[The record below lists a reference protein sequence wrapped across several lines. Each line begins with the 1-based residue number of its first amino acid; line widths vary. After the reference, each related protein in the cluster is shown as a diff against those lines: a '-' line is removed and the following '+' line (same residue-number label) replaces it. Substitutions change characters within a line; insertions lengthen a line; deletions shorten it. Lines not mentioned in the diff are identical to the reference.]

1 MIPHN
6 RPTLSQQDSDAMAK
20 VIASGYV
27 AQGKQVA
34 AFERRMADYVGLKY
48 GCALSSGTAS
58 LFVALKVAG
67 VQTGDKVIIPTYVC
81 SALLNAIYMAGAHPV
96 LLDVD
101 RNNYNIIWNQVLD
114 AMDEHTKSVIAPHI
128 HGVPAYV
135 DKNSLPKG
143 VTLIEDCATAV
154 NSYVE
159 YDGERKH
166 VGHIGH
172 MAVFS
177 FYATKYFTCGQG
189 GMICTDD
196 EELYNRIVDYRDF
209 DCCETYIPRFNLQMT
224 DILAA
229 MGLSQM
235 ERLQEFATRRN
246 EIAAAYRDVC
256 DQKGWKYQGCQQ
268 GGVNVNF
275 KRNYRPFANQYRYIV
290 KFDNEAKRD
299 DLMKILEQNDI
310 RCIIPIERYELLH
323 NYLHLDAKRFP
334 NAEEIASCTLS
345 LPIYPSL
352 TNEELE
358 RITNILRTF

>member
-6 RPTLSQQDSDAMAK
+6 RPTLSQQDSDAMTK

-34 AFERRMADYVGLKY
+34 AFERQMADYVGLKS

-81 SALLNAIYMAGAHPV
+81 SALLNAIYMAGAQPV

-101 RNNYNIIWNQVLD
+101 RENFNIIWNQVLD
-114 AMDEHTKSVIAPHI
+114 AIDEQTKAVIVPHI
-128 HGVPAYV
+128 HGVPAYI
-135 DKNSLPKG
+135 DKDSLPDG

-154 NSYVE
+154 NSFVE
-159 YDGERKH
+159 YSGERKH
-166 VGHIGH
+166 VGHIGS

-196 EELYNRIVDYRDF
+196 EEFYNRIVDYRDF

-224 DILAA
+224 DIQAA

-235 ERLQEFATRRN
+235 DRLHEFATRRT
-246 EIAAAYRDVC
+246 EIAAAYRDIC
-256 DQKGWKYQGCQQ
+256 DQNGWKYQGR
-268 GGVNVNF
+268 GN
-275 KRNYRPFANQYRYIV
+275 NYRFII
-290 KFDNEAKRD
+290 KLDSEAKRD
-299 DLMKILEQNDI
+299 ELMKIMEQNDI

-323 NYLHLDAKRFP
+323 NYLHLDAKLYP
-334 NAEEIASCTLS
+334 NAEEIASRTLS

>member
-6 RPTLSQQDSDAMAK
+6 RPTLSRQDSDAMVR

-34 AFERRMADYVGLKY
+34 AFERRMADYVGLKH

-67 VQTGDKVIIPTYVC
+67 VQAGDKVIIPTYVC
-81 SALLNAIYMAGAHPV
+81 SALLNAIYMTGAQPE

-101 RNNYNIIWNQVLD
+101 QDNYNIIWNQVLD
-114 AMDEHTKSVIAPHI
+114 AIDEQTKAVIVPHI
-128 HGVPAYV
+128 HGVPAYI
-135 DKNSLPKG
+135 DNDSLPER

-159 YDGERKH
+159 YDGERMH
-166 VGHIGH
+166 VGHLGH

-189 GMICTDD
+189 GMICTDN

-224 DILAA
+224 DIQAA
-229 MGLSQM
+229 LGLSQM
-235 ERLQEFATRRN
+235 DRLYEFATRRN

-256 DQKGWKYQGCQQ
+256 EQKRWNYQGCY
-268 GGVNVNF
+268 N
-275 KRNYRPFANQYRYIV
+275 NYRFIIKLN
-290 KFDNEAKRD
+290 NEAKRD
-299 DLMKILEQNDI
+299 ELMRALEQNDI

-323 NYLHLDAKRFP
+323 NYLHLDAKHYP
-334 NAEEIASCTLS
+334 NAEEIANCTLS

-358 RITNILRTF
+358 RITNLLRTL

>member
-6 RPTLSQQDSDAMAK
+6 RPTLSQQDSDAIAS

-81 SALLNAIYMAGAHPV
+81 SALLNAIYMAGAQPV

-101 RNNYNIIWNQVLD
+101 RENFNIIWNQVLD
-114 AMDEHTKSVIAPHI
+114 AIDEQTKAVIIPHI
-128 HGVPAYV
+128 HGVPAYI
-135 DKNSLPKG
+135 DKDSLPYG
-143 VTLIEDCATAV
+143 VSLIEDCATAV

-159 YDGERKH
+159 YHGERMH
-166 VGHIGH
+166 VGYIGH

-189 GMICTDD
+189 GMICTDN
-196 EELYNRIVDYRDF
+196 EGLYHRIVDYRDF

-224 DILAA
+224 DIQAA

-235 ERLQEFATRRN
+235 DRLHEFADRRN
-246 EIAAAYRDVC
+246 EIAAAYRDMC
-256 DQKGWKYQGCQQ
+256 ERKGWQYQISNR
-268 GGVNVNF
+268 GGRKRFF
-275 KRNYRPFANQYRYIV
+275 KQNTSHSPINTALLLSSIV
-290 KFDNEAKRD
+290 KKRE
-299 DLMKILEQNDI
+299 M
-310 RCIIPIERYELLH
+310 
-323 NYLHLDAKRFP
+323 
-334 NAEEIASCTLS
+334 T
-345 LPIYPSL
+345 
-352 TNEELE
+352 
-358 RITNILRTF
+358 

>member
-34 AFERRMADYVGLKY
+34 AFERQMADYVGLKS

-81 SALLNAIYMAGAHPV
+81 SALLNAIYMAGAQPV

-101 RNNYNIIWNQVLD
+101 RENFNIIWNQVLD
-114 AMDEHTKSVIAPHI
+114 AIDEQTKAVIVPHI
-128 HGVPAYV
+128 HGVPAYI
-135 DKNSLPKG
+135 DKDSLPDG

-154 NSYVE
+154 NSFVE
-159 YDGERKH
+159 YSGERKH
-166 VGHIGH
+166 VGHIGS

-196 EELYNRIVDYRDF
+196 EEFYNRIVDYRDF

-224 DILAA
+224 DIQAA

-235 ERLQEFATRRN
+235 DRLHEFATRRN
-246 EIAAAYRDVC
+246 EIAAAYRDIC
-256 DQKGWKYQGCQQ
+256 DQNGWKYQGR
-268 GGVNVNF
+268 GN
-275 KRNYRPFANQYRYIV
+275 NYRFII
-290 KFDNEAKRD
+290 KLDSEAKRD
-299 DLMKILEQNDI
+299 ELMKIMEQNDI

-323 NYLHLDAKRFP
+323 NYLHLDAKLYP
-334 NAEEIASCTLS
+334 NAEEIASRTLS

-358 RITNILRTF
+358 RITNILITF

>member
-6 RPTLSQQDSDAMAK
+6 RPTLSQCDSDAITK
-20 VIASGYV
+20 VVASGYV

-34 AFERRMADYVGLKY
+34 AFERQMADYVGLKY

-81 SALLNAIYMAGAHPV
+81 SALLNAIYMAGAQPI

-101 RNNYNIIWNQVLD
+101 RDNFNIKWNQVLE
-114 AMDEHTKSVIAPHI
+114 AIDEQTTAVIVPHI
-128 HGVPAYV
+128 HGVPAYIE
-135 DKNSLPKG
+135 KNSLPGG

-159 YDGERKH
+159 YNGERMH

-224 DILAA
+224 DIQAA

-235 ERLQEFATRRN
+235 DRLHEFASRRR
-246 EIAAAYRDVC
+246 EIAAAYRDIC
-256 DQKGWKYQGCQQ
+256 DQKGWKYQSYSS
-268 GGVNVNF
+268 
-275 KRNYRPFANQYRYIV
+275 NYRFII
-290 KFDNEAKRD
+290 KFDNESKRD
-299 DLMKILEQNDI
+299 ELMGVMERNDI

-323 NYLHLDAKRFP
+323 NYLHLDSKRYP
-334 NAEEIASCTLS
+334 NAEEIARRTLS

>member
-6 RPTLSQQDSDAMAK
+6 RPTLSQRDSDAIAS

-81 SALLNAIYMAGAHPV
+81 SALLNSIYMMGGQPV

-101 RNNYNIIWNQVLD
+101 KDNFNIIWTQMLD
-114 AMDEHTKSVIAPHI
+114 AIDEHTKAVIVPHI
-128 HGVPAYV
+128 HGLPAYI
-135 DKNSLPKG
+135 DKGSLPQG

-154 NSYVE
+154 NSFVE
-159 YDGERKH
+159 YNGERMH

-196 EELYNRIVDYRDF
+196 EGLYKSIVDYRDF
-209 DCCETYIPRFNLQMT
+209 DCCVTYIPRFNLQMT
-224 DILAA
+224 DIQAA

-235 ERLQEFATRRN
+235 ERLQEFASRRN
-246 EIAAAYRDVC
+246 EIAAAYRDIC
-256 DQKGWKYQGCQQ
+256 NQKGWKYQGC
-268 GGVNVNF
+268 GN
-275 KRNYRPFANQYRYIV
+275 NYRFII
-290 KFDNEAKRD
+290 KFDSSTKRD
-299 DLMKILEQNDI
+299 ELMRVMEQNDI

-323 NYLHLDAKRFP
+323 NYLHLDAKHYP
-334 NAEEIASCTLS
+334 NAEEIASRTLS
-345 LPIYPSL
+345 LPIYPLL
-352 TNEELE
+352 TDEELE